1 MDQDWSPSVHGRRE
15 GWRPFLYLNCLSF
28 VGRATAVSAAT
39 RESRTE
45 AEIGGD
51 SNCCSIARFPFDFF
65 FNQVKL
71 AKNMLRC
78 EMGLNSIIA
87 CSYNA
92 AEGLCF
98 GQNRVQSERGN
109 PGGRLREGERR
120 SEITRQYPFVM
131 GRKTRR
137 GSNSNNV
144 S

>member
-15 GWRPFLYLNCLSF
+15 GVRGPFLYLNCLSF

-87 CSYNA
+87 PTMLRRGCF
-92 AEGLCF
+92 F

-109 PGGRLREGERR
+109 L
-120 SEITRQYPFVM
+120 
-131 GRKTRR
+131 
-137 GSNSNNV
+137 
-144 S
+144 